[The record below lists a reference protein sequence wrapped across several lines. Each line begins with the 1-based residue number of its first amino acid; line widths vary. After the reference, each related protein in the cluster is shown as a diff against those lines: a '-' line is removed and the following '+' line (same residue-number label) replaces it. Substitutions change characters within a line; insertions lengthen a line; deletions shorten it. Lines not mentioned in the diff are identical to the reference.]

1 MMSSGDGQSSM
12 WLERLADGEFD
23 AVQQFWDQY
32 GFRMQRLAEKNI
44 GKKLAMRVD
53 AEDVVQS
60 ACRTF
65 FRRVGNGQ
73 LTVATSDQ
81 LWNLMCAIVLLK
93 TRQVARFH
101 FRDKRTLN
109 REVSI
114 APTAEDE
121 SDVRFQPVSSEPS
134 PADAAEFADELKRLL
149 RNLEPEM
156 QQVVQLKLEGYT
168 NTEIGDKLAV
178 SERTV
183 RRHIQ
188 DVRQGM
194 KRTLL
199 DLQGQVD
206 DE

>member
-1 MMSSGDGQSSM
+1 MSSSDGQSGI
-12 WLERLADGEFD
+12 WLERLADGEAD
-23 AVQQFWDQY
+23 AVQQFWDRF

-44 GKKLAMRVD
+44 GKKLAKRVD
-53 AEDVVQS
+53 ADDVVQS

-65 FRRVGNGQ
+65 FRRVGDGK
-73 LTVATSDQ
+73 LRVATSDQ
-81 LWNLMCAIVLLK
+81 LWNLMCVIVLLK

-101 FRDKRTLN
+101 FRDKRALN
-109 REVSI
+109 REV
-114 APTAEDE
+114 PMVPVAEDE
-121 SDVRFQPVSSEPS
+121 SDARFQPTSSEPS
-134 PADAAEFADELKRLL
+134 PAEAAEFADELNQLL

-168 NTEIGDKLAV
+168 NTEIGDQLAI

-188 DVRQGM
+188 DVRRGM
-194 KRTLL
+194 KQTLL

-206 DE
+206 DG

>member
-1 MMSSGDGQSSM
+1 MSTQDGPSNA
-12 WLERLADGEFD
+12 WLERLADGEFE
-23 AVQQFWDQY
+23 AVQRFWDQY

-44 GKKLAMRVD
+44 SPKLALRVD

-65 FRRVGNGQ
+65 FRRVGKGQ
-73 LTVATSDQ
+73 LSVATSDQ

-101 FRDKRTLN
+101 FRDKRTLS
-109 REVSI
+109 REVAVDSS
-114 APTAEDE
+114 TTDE
-121 SDVRFQPVSSEPS
+121 SHVGFQPVSSEPT
-134 PADAAEFADELKRLL
+134 PADAAEFADELNRLL
-149 RNLEPEM
+149 RDLEPEM

-168 NTEIGDKLAV
+168 NTEIGQQMSI

-188 DVRQGM
+188 DVRRGM
-194 KRTLL
+194 KQTLM
-199 DLQGQVD
+199 DLQGQA